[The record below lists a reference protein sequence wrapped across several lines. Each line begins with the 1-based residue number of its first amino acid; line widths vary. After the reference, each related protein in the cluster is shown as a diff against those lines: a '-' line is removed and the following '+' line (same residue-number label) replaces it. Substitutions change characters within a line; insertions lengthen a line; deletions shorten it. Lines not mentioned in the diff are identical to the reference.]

1 MSVASPQNDAPVRHL
16 RIPGTRNL
24 RDVGGYPAG
33 PGRRTRWRTLYR
45 TDALD
50 RLPPQ
55 SQARLIDLGLR
66 HVIDLRWPHEL
77 AGAPSVFARSSRV
90 RYTSIPLWDDPPP
103 EGDPPTVYSRAFD
116 TRAGVLATIVRTL
129 LDADGLPAVIG
140 CAAGVDRT
148 GVSIALLLSAV
159 GVPIDVAAA
168 DYGLSVETYAAS
180 EDAVEFMDEWRSGPV
195 NLNCLPAYMLHALEH
210 LERRH
215 GGARALLRHEGL
227 TDAELDRLTALLT
240 EPVAA

>member
-1 MSVASPQNDAPVRHL
+1 MSVAPASNDAQQRAPNRHL
-16 RIPGTRNL
+16 RIAGTRNL

-33 PGRRTRWRTLYR
+33 QGRRTRWRTLYR

-50 RLPPQ
+50 RLPPK
-55 SQARLIDLGLR
+55 SQATLIDLGLR
-66 HVIDLRWPHEL
+66 HVVDLRWPHEL

-90 RYTSIPLWDDPPP
+90 RYTNIALWDDPAP
-103 EGDPPTVYSRAFD
+103 EGDPATIYSGAFD
-116 TRAGVLATIVRTL
+116 TRADVLATIARTL

-159 GVPIDVAAA
+159 GVPIEVCAA

-180 EDAVEFMDEWRSGPV
+180 EDAVEGMDEWRSGPV
-195 NLNCLPAYMLHALEH
+195 NVNHLPA
-210 LERRH
+210 
-215 GGARALLRHEGL
+215 
-227 TDAELDRLTALLT
+227 
-240 EPVAA
+240 